1 MCSGKPSGVLRDKN
15 SNIARSIKD
24 RNGVLLSNENMLGR
38 WREYLEDLL
47 NLVTFAPLRSQE
59 MHLGEEN
66 TIAAAKGCDDIQ
78 LEMLSL

>member
-1 MCSGKPSGVLRDKN
+1 
-15 SNIARSIKD
+15 
-24 RNGVLLSNENMLGR
+24 MLGR

-66 TIAAAKGCDDIQ
+66 TIAAAQGCDDIQ